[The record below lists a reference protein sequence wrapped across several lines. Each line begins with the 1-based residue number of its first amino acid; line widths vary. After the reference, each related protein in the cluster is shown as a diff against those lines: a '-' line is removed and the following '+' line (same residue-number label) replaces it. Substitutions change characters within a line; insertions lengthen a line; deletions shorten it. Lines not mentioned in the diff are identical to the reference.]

1 MRLRSVRLG
10 LAASALAV
18 AAAPLAVQPAQAMA
32 CAPGFEVICTAI
44 GTACWGINQVPLP
57 DKLGNFSCELG

>member
-1 MRLRSVRLG
+1 
-10 LAASALAV
+10 
-18 AAAPLAVQPAQAMA
+18 MA